1 MDFFKR
7 QLPTIIVLV
16 LGFGM
21 ITQYFIPLKLSNDL
35 LNNITTWIRLIAG
48 FALLIGIVSLIRAH
62 YFKIRRLSAGWGYS
76 VVLYISLI
84 SMTLIGFIFG
94 IKEGTPFM
102 WMFNNIQ
109 TPLTASTFS
118 LTAFFVCSA
127 AYRAF
132 IARNTE
138 ATIMLIVAVVI
149 MVGRI
154 PFGDMLWQKMP
165 SFLHPYGFTQVS
177 SWILNVPGMAAARA
191 IGMGISIGAIATS
204 LRIILGIERTYQ
216 GKD

>member
-7 QLPTIIVLV
+7 QLPTLIVLV

-21 ITQYFIPLKLSNDL
+21 IVQYFIPLQLSNDL
-35 LNNITTWIRLIAG
+35 LNNITTWIRLVAG
-48 FALLIGIVSLIRAH
+48 FALLIGIVSLMRAH
-62 YFKIRRLSAGWGYS
+62 FIKIKRTAAGWGYS
-76 VVLYISLI
+76 IILYISLI
-84 SMTLIGFIFG
+84 TMILIGFIFG

-102 WMFNNIQ
+102 WVFNNIQ

-138 ATIMLIVAVVI
+138 ATVMLIVAVVI
-149 MVGRI
+149 MIGRI
-154 PFGDMLWQKMP
+154 PFGDMLWKYMP
-165 SFLHPYGFTQVS
+165 SIIPGFTQIS

-191 IGMGISIGAIATS
+191 IGLGISIGAIATS